1 MTPLVS
7 LDEAKYQVGST
18 QAEDDVQLDLYAQL
32 ATGIV
37 IDFVGVNDPV
47 TGAARGWTEA
57 TVPDSVKAAI
67 LQLVANLWAHRGDE
81 EQNSDFRASIDDLPP
96 QARRWLVRYRE
107 PVVA

>member
-1 MTPLVS
+1 MTSLVS
-7 LDEAKYQVGST
+7 LQEAKDQVVVT
-18 QAEDDVQLDLYAQL
+18 QPEYDVEVYRMAEL

-37 IDFVGVNDPV
+37 IDYIGPNDPV
-47 TGAARGWTEA
+47 TLAARGWDES

-81 EQNSDFRASIDDLPP
+81 EQAASIDDLPP
-96 QARRWLVRYRE
+96 RVRGWLNRYRE